1 MSARK
6 TYVVWKGR
14 ATGIF
19 PDWES
24 CARQV
29 NGYPGAQ
36 YKAFATRLEAERAL
50 SRGYAAYAGRPA
62 SHQKWLF
69 APHPPQAES
78 YVVDAACSGSPGRLE
93 WQAVEL
99 ASGRQVFHHGPYEH
113 GTNNVGE
120 FLALVGMLVWQGER
134 GLSLPVYSDS
144 ETALAW
150 VRKRKCATTLAPD
163 RYNAGLF
170 DLIGRAEAWLR
181 AHPAPG
187 TVLKWDTAAWGENP
201 ADFNRK

>member
-36 YKAFATRLEAERAL
+36 YKAFATHLEAERAL

-69 APHPPQAES
+69 APHPPQAQS
-78 YVVDAACSGSPGRLE
+78 YVVDAACSGSRGP
-93 WQAVEL
+93 VEFRGVDL
-99 ASGRQVFHHGPYEH
+99 RTGKLLFHQGPYQN
-113 GTNNVGE
+113 GTNNIGE
-120 FLALVGMLVWQGER
+120 FLAIVHALRMLKDKNPG
-134 GLSLPVYSDS
+134 LPVYSDS
-144 ETALAW
+144 HNAIGW
-150 VRKRKCATTLAPD
+150 VKAHRCKTWLKPD
-163 RYNAGLF
+163 RSNAPLF
-170 DLIGRAEAWLR
+170 KLIAGAERWLDEQ
-181 AHPAPG
+181 AALNP
-187 TVLKWDTAAWGENP
+187 VLKWDTRLWGENP